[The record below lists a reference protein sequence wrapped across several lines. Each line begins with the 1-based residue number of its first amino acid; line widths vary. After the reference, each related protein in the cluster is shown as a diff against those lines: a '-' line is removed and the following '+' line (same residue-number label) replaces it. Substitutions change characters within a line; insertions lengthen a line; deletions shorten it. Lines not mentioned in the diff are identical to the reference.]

1 MAAKRQ
7 IIIYQIHNLIRSRW
21 LLAYT
26 IFFLVATTSLIRF
39 LGADAKMILSLM
51 NVVILIVPLVCLV
64 FGGIYFYNSREFIQL
79 LASQPIRRTTIFS
92 SMYLSMAGGLSSCLL
107 VGVSVPLALHRFAGG
122 GSVWLLLAFA
132 IALTFIFTALA
143 LWIAVRTPDK
153 AKGIGMAIF
162 LWLCLA
168 VLYDGII
175 LLLVYFFSDYPLES
189 AIAITTILNPI
200 DLVRVV
206 MMMQLDVSALMGYT
220 GAVFQKLLQGQ
231 SWILMGI
238 IGAWVALPYLLARRH
253 FLKRDL

>member
-1 MAAKRQ
+1 
-7 IIIYQIHNLIRSRW
+7 
-21 LLAYT
+21 
-26 IFFLVATTSLIRF
+26 
-39 LGADAKMILSLM
+39 
-51 NVVILIVPLVCLV
+51 
-64 FGGIYFYNSREFIQL
+64 
-79 LASQPIRRTTIFS
+79 
-92 SMYLSMAGGLSSCLL
+92 
-107 VGVSVPLALHRFAGG
+107 
-122 GSVWLLLAFA
+122 
-132 IALTFIFTALA
+132 
-143 LWIAVRTPDK
+143 
-153 AKGIGMAIF
+153 MAIF